1 MNIMNGVLITDPDL
15 WSRFLT
21 GEAVQTLLLA
31 EDIPKES
38 DFEKVDVYF
47 KKSISSQED
56 VYPAVVIKNYGY
68 VNPTKKRNPYF
79 LRVLVKRFGDY
90 I

>member
-1 MNIMNGVLITDPDL
+1 MTGVLITDPDL

-21 GEAVQTLLLA
+21 GEAVQTFLLA
-31 EDIPKES
+31 EDAANKC

-47 KKSISSQED
+47 KKSISAQED
-56 VYPAVVIKNYGY
+56 VYPAIVIKSYGF
-68 VNPTKKRNPYF
+68 VNPTNKRPPCF
-79 LRVLVKRFGDY
+79 LRVMVKRFTEC